1 MVPQVIDGLQV
12 KPSCVYVDCTV
23 GEGGHTNA
31 ILANCDTVRV
41 LGIDPAAA
49 ALQIARDRLESH
61 HDRVVLV
68 QDWYTRLTEIASVEG
83 FSPADGVLLDLGVS
97 SLQLNTASRGFS
109 FSKPGPLDM
118 RFDPNGD
125 ITAADLVNY
134 KKVDELADIIY
145 KYGEERR
152 SRRIANAIANAR
164 PITKTDQLA
173 TVIAKSVG
181 RTKGRKAIHPATRTF
196 QALRIAVNDEL
207 NNVADGL
214 DRAIEILKPSGR
226 LLVISYHSLEDRLVK
241 QAFRAAASD
250 CICSPETPVCACEH
264 KPKVRIVN
272 KRVIKPSQEEVMT
285 NPRSRSAKI
294 RIVERV

>member
-1 MVPQVIDGLQV
+1 MVPQVVDGLQV
-12 KPSCVYVDCTV
+12 RPNRVYVDCTV

-31 ILANCDTVRV
+31 ILADCDAVRV
-41 LGIDPAAA
+41 LGIDPDAA

-61 HDRVVLV
+61 HDRIVLV

-173 TVIAKSVG
+173 TVIARSVG

-226 LLVISYHSLEDRLVK
+226 LVVISYHSLEDRLVK

-250 CICSPETPVCACEH
+250 CICSPGTPMCTCEH

-272 KRVIKPSQEEVMT
+272 KRVIKPSQEEIMV

>member
-1 MVPQVIDGLQV
+1 MVPQVVDGLQV
-12 KPSCVYVDCTV
+12 RPNCVYVDCTV

-41 LGIDPAAA
+41 LGIDPDAA

-152 SRRIANAIANAR
+152 SRRIANAIASAR

-173 TVIAKSVG
+173 TVIARSVG

-207 NNVADGL
+207 KNVADGL
-214 DRAIEILKPSGR
+214 ERASEI
-226 LLVISYHSLEDRLVK
+226 
-241 QAFRAAASD
+241 
-250 CICSPETPVCACEH
+250 
-264 KPKVRIVN
+264 
-272 KRVIKPSQEEVMT
+272 
-285 NPRSRSAKI
+285 
-294 RIVERV
+294 